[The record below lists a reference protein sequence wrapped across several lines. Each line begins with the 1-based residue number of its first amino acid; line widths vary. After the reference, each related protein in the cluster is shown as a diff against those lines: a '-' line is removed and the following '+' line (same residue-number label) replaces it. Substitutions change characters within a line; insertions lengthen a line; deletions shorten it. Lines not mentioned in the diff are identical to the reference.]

1 MNNFLKLKFLIFKSK
16 WYLLIFLISGIYSY
30 FINKEIELILFFISY
45 VFLRYE
51 FPKTYHNSNFY
62 KCIFWSIVMMI
73 LSVYVLLPRN
83 VSLISSVP
91 IAFLVDYVLFRI
103 QDYIDLKNLK
113 PIKKEFDINNCTKY
127 ALIKRCKKVG
137 LSKNEIEIAIKMFY
151 EKLTIKELADYL
163 GIEPQSANNKK
174 YNLKKKIL
182 K

>member
-1 MNNFLKLKFLIFKSK
+1 
-16 WYLLIFLISGIYSY
+16 
-30 FINKEIELILFFISY
+30 
-45 VFLRYE
+45 
-51 FPKTYHNSNFY
+51 
-62 KCIFWSIVMMI
+62 MMI

-103 QDYIDLKNLK
+103 QDYIDLKTLK

-137 LSKNEIEIAIKMFY
+137 LSKSEIEIAIKKFY